1 MPWWRAGALGTPG
14 AMRTNQLTDDTL
26 RTLSEVEAA
35 EPVVVS
41 LVLNLD
47 PAQFALPPARSSQ
60 ITSLLSDLDAAIA
73 GEERSHEAKLS
84 LAADRERL
92 EEFLRD
98 EDLDVDGAGALAVYA
113 SDALDLFTAVKLP
126 EPVDADVRVGERPTL
141 EPVMGAQDEGDW
153 CVLLVTRDTARVFRG
168 GPTALR
174 EVRGLH
180 SDVKNQHAAGG
191 WSQARFERSVERE
204 VEWHLEAA
212 TDLLFKLFKRRPFEH
227 LVIGANNESLRPAL
241 ADETHA
247 YLTERIRG
255 WVDIDERI
263 AAPDEVLEAVRE
275 VMDAHLAA
283 QEQAL
288 LERVAAER
296 GTDGRAAAGLDEVL
310 AALVEQRVET
320 LLVREGAEAPGVKCV
335 TCDWLGAAG
344 HSTCPVDETALDELD
359 NVVDAAIQAAI
370 RQSATVHVLRRRD
383 DGSEPEAP
391 FDGPVAALLRY

>member
-1 MPWWRAGALGTPG
+1 M
-14 AMRTNQLTDDTL
+14 
-26 RTLSEVEAA
+26 
-35 EPVVVS
+35 
-41 LVLNLD
+41 
-47 PAQFALPPARSSQ
+47 
-60 ITSLLSDLDAAIA
+60 
-73 GEERSHEAKLS
+73 
-84 LAADRERL
+84 
-92 EEFLRD
+92 
-98 EDLDVDGAGALAVYA
+98 
-113 SDALDLFTAVKLP
+113 
-126 EPVDADVRVGERPTL
+126 
-141 EPVMGAQDEGDW
+141 
-153 CVLLVTRDTARVFRG
+153 FRG

-263 AAPDEVLEAVRE
+263 AAPEEVLEAVRE

-344 HSTCPVDETALDELD
+344 RSTCPVDETALDELD

-370 RQSATVHVLRRRD
+370 RQSATVHVLRRRED
-383 DGSEPEAP
+383 ESEPEAP